1 MSLNNL
7 PSELV
12 MLAVVW
18 GGSIIAEGAERD
30 SLLRTNVS
38 VPCRS
43 KPSTLR
49 GW

>member
-1 MSLNNL
+1 MSQNNL

-18 GGSIIAEGAERD
+18 GSIIAEGAERD

-38 VPCRS
+38 VPCHS
-43 KPSTLR
+43 KPLTLR